1 MKHLLH
7 FSNVQRVF
15 VMLCDTYHFTIMSQ
29 WFTKMHRLYFFANV
43 TSKVTSCL
51 GYMIHK
57 VNAHFT
63 MFIARPN
70 PEAFSMNRQTTNFTK
85 QRIYLVT

>member
-1 MKHLLH
+1 
-7 FSNVQRVF
+7 
-15 VMLCDTYHFTIMSQ
+15 MLYDMYPFTVMSQ
-29 WFTKMHRLYFFANV
+29 WFTKMHGLYFFANV
-43 TSKVTSCL
+43 TSTVTSCL

-70 PEAFSMNRQTTNFTK
+70 PEAFTMNRQITNFTK
-85 QRIYLVT
+85 QRIYFVT